1 MATERPIANRTI
13 LKVLVGSQ
21 AHGLAAPGSDA
32 DYRSVFVMPTAEMF
46 RLGFK
51 YQGARM
57 TKEGADETAWEV
69 GQFLLLGTQC
79 HPLILETFVAPVVAM
94 DDWGTELRR
103 LFPHVWSPQTAYDA
117 FINYCE
123 NQRRKMLD
131 KKDERPEK
139 YAAAYLR
146 VLFNLCEL
154 LERETFSVRIAETPM
169 GETIRKIKEGNY
181 RTGEVIDLGEYWTQ
195 EAQRRLAHC
204 THRSDLSLIDDFLV
218 RLRKAFLA

>member
-1 MATERPIANRTI
+1 MATGQIVADRTI

-21 AHGLAAPGSDA
+21 AHGLAEPGSDA
-32 DYRSVFVMPTAEMF
+32 DYRSVFVIPTEEMF

-51 YQGARM
+51 YQGVRM
-57 TKEGADETAWEV
+57 TKEAADETAWEV

-79 HPLILETFVAPVVAM
+79 HPLILETFVAPIVAM
-94 DDWGTELRR
+94 EEWGAELRQ

-131 KKDERPEK
+131 KKDERPAK

-146 VLFNLCEL
+146 VLYNLCEL
-154 LERETFSVRIAETPM
+154 LERETFSMHIAETPI
-169 GETIRKIKEGNY
+169 GETIRKIKEGRY
-181 RTGEVIDLGEYWTQ
+181 RLGEVIDLGEYWTQ
-195 EAQRRLAHC
+195 EARRRLALCAHQSNL
-204 THRSDLSLIDDFLV
+204 RLVDDFLI

>member
-1 MATERPIANRTI
+1 MAAGRMVADRTI

-21 AHGLAAPGSDA
+21 AHGLAASGSDA
-32 DYRSVFVMPTAEMF
+32 DYRSVFVMPTVEMF

-51 YQGARM
+51 YQSARM
-57 TKEGADETAWEV
+57 TKEEADETAWEV

-79 HPLILETFVAPVVAM
+79 HPLVLETFVAPVVAM
-94 DDWGTELRR
+94 DAWGTELRG
-103 LFPHVWSPQTAYDA
+103 LFPHLWSPQTAYDA
-117 FINYCE
+117 FIHYCE

-131 KKDERPEK
+131 KKDARPAK

-154 LERETFSVRIAETPM
+154 LERETFDIRIAETPI
-169 GETIRKIKEGNY
+169 GETIRKIKEGNC
-181 RTGEVIDLGEYWTQ
+181 RVGEVIDLGEYWTE
-195 EAQRRLAHC
+195 EARRRLAHC
-204 THRSDLSLIDDFLV
+204 QHRSDLSAVDDFLV

>member
-1 MATERPIANRTI
+1 MATQTRAIDQTI

-21 AHGLAAPGSDA
+21 AHGLAEPDSDA
-32 DYRSVFVMPTAEMF
+32 DYRSVFVIPTEEMF

-51 YQGARM
+51 YQGMRM
-57 TKEGADETAWEV
+57 TKETADETAWEV

-79 HPLILETFVAPVVAM
+79 HPLILETFVAPVVTM
-94 DDWGTELRR
+94 DDWGAELRQ
-103 LFPHVWSPQTAYDA
+103 LFPHVWSPQAAYAA

-131 KKDERPEK
+131 KKDERPAK

-146 VLFNLCEL
+146 VLYNLCEL
-154 LERETFSVRIAETPM
+154 LERETFSVHIAGTPI
-169 GETIRKIKEGNY
+169 GETIRKIKEGHY
-181 RTGEVIDLGEYWTQ
+181 RLGEVIDLGEYWTQ
-195 EAQRRLAHC
+195 EARRRLAHC
-204 THRSDLSLIDDFLV
+204 SHRSNLPLVDDFLI